1 MNAPTEA
8 FLHDK
13 LHALDALADEFIAV
27 RRDIHKHPEM
37 GYKEYRTSDLV
48 AEQLSAWGY
57 QVTRGLG
64 GTGLVGQ
71 LKKGSGHRAIGIRAD
86 MDALPIDEA
95 TGLAYASCNVGIMHA
110 CGHDGHT
117 AMLLAAAKHI
127 AQKGVFSGTVNLIFQ
142 PAEEGLGGA
151 KKMMEDGLF
160 KQFPCDAIFAM
171 HNMPTHPQGH
181 LVLRD
186 GSAMASSDNVTI
198 TLHGKGGHGAMPH
211 VAADP
216 VVAGSAIVMGLQSIV
231 ARNIDPQQMAIITVG
246 AFNAGVANNVIP
258 QTATLK
264 LSVRS
269 LDRDVRILLEKRI
282 TELVH
287 AQATQLWGE
296 AADIDY
302 QRGYPV
308 LVNHLAET
316 DFARD
321 VAEELVGADKVVR
334 QGRALT
340 GSEDFAFMLEEVP
353 GCYLLIGNGD
363 GTGDGHGA
371 CMVHNPGYDF
381 NDQNVAV
388 GSAYWSLLVERFLPA
403 IRVKTPRPGFG
414 AWPSAGGK
422 PPGLCHRPGLN
433 LERRQSRPRRRRV

>member
-1 MNAPTEA
+1 MNAPTDA
-8 FLHDK
+8 FLHGK
-13 LHALDALADEFIAV
+13 LQALHAQADEFIAV

-48 AEQLSAWGY
+48 AEQLTSWGY
-57 QVTRGLG
+57 QVTRNLG

-71 LKKGSGHRAIGIRAD
+71 LRKGSGHKTLGIRAD

-95 TGLAYASCNVGIMHA
+95 TGLPYASCNVGIMHA

-127 AQKGVFSGTVNLIFQ
+127 AQKGEFSGTVNLIFQ

-160 KQFPCDAIFAM
+160 QQFPCDAIFAM
-171 HNMPTHPQGH
+171 HNMPGLPQGH
-181 LVLRD
+181 LILRE
-186 GSAMASSDNVTI
+186 GAAMASSDNVTI
-198 TLHGKGGHGAMPH
+198 TLDGTGGHGAMPH

-216 VVAGSAIVMGLQSIV
+216 VVAGSAIVMGLQTIV
-231 ARNIDPQQMAIITVG
+231 SRNVDPQHMAIITVG

-258 QTATLK
+258 QSATLR

-269 LDRDVRILLEKRI
+269 LDREVRTLLEKRI
-282 TELVH
+282 CELVH
-287 AQATQLWGE
+287 AQAQSYGVR
-296 AADIDY
+296 AHIDY

-316 DFARD
+316 DFARA
-321 VAEELVGADKVVR
+321 VAEELVGEAKVVR

-340 GSEDFAFMLEEVP
+340 GSEDFAFMIEQVP
-353 GCYLLIGNGD
+353 GSYVLIGNGD
-363 GTGDGHGA
+363 AANGGHGA

-381 NDQNVAV
+381 NDDNVAV
-388 GSAYWSLLVERFLPA
+388 GSAFWSLLVERFLPA
-403 IRVKTPRPGFG
+403 
-414 AWPSAGGK
+414 
-422 PPGLCHRPGLN
+422 
-433 LERRQSRPRRRRV
+433 

>member
-1 MNAPTEA
+1 
-8 FLHDK
+8 LHDK
-13 LHALDALADEFIAV
+13 LQALQAEAETFIAV
-27 RRDIHKHPEM
+27 RRDIHRHPEM

-71 LKKGSGHRAIGIRAD
+71 LKKGTGERRIGIRAD

-95 TGLAYASCNVGIMHA
+95 TGLPYASCNAGIMHA

-117 AMLLAAAKHI
+117 AMLLAAAKHL
-127 AQKGVFSGTVNLIFQ
+127 AQHGRFSGTLNVIFQ

-171 HNMPTHPQGH
+171 HNMPGQPQGH

-211 VAADP
+211 LAIDP

-231 ARNIDPQQMAIITVG
+231 ARNIDPQHMAIITVG

-258 QTATLK
+258 QTATLR

-269 LDRDVRILLEKRI
+269 LDREVRSMLEQRI
-282 TELVH
+282 CELVQ
-287 AQATQLWGE
+287 AQAKSYGVTAE
-296 AADIDY
+296 IDY

-308 LVNHLAET
+308 LVNHWAET
-316 DFARD
+316 EFARA
-321 VAEELVGADKVVR
+321 VAEELVGPERVVR
-334 QGRALT
+334 QGRALN

-353 GCYLLIGNGD
+353 GSYVLIGNGD
-363 GTGDGHGA
+363 GSGDGHGA

-381 NDQNVAV
+381 NDKNVAI
-388 GSAYWSLLVERFLPA
+388 GSAFWSLLVERYLLA
-403 IRVKTPRPGFG
+403 
-414 AWPSAGGK
+414 
-422 PPGLCHRPGLN
+422 
-433 LERRQSRPRRRRV
+433 

>member
-1 MNAPTEA
+1 
-8 FLHDK
+8 
-13 LHALDALADEFIAV
+13 
-27 RRDIHKHPEM
+27 
-37 GYKEYRTSDLV
+37 
-48 AEQLSAWGY
+48 
-57 QVTRGLG
+57 
-64 GTGLVGQ
+64 
-71 LKKGSGHRAIGIRAD
+71 

-160 KQFPCDAIFAM
+160 QQFPCDAIFAM

-287 AQATQLWGE
+287 AQAQSYGVS
-296 AADIDY
+296 ADIDY

-316 DFARD
+316 DFARN

-353 GCYLLIGNGD
+353 GSYLLIGNGD
-363 GTGDGHGA
+363 GSGDGHGV

-403 IRVKTPRPGFG
+403 QG
-414 AWPSAGGK
+414 
-422 PPGLCHRPGLN
+422 
-433 LERRQSRPRRRRV
+433 

>member
-1 MNAPTEA
+1 
-8 FLHDK
+8 
-13 LHALDALADEFIAV
+13 
-27 RRDIHKHPEM
+27 
-37 GYKEYRTSDLV
+37 
-48 AEQLSAWGY
+48 
-57 QVTRGLG
+57 
-64 GTGLVGQ
+64 
-71 LKKGSGHRAIGIRAD
+71 
-86 MDALPIDEA
+86 
-95 TGLAYASCNVGIMHA
+95 
-110 CGHDGHT
+110 
-117 AMLLAAAKHI
+117 
-127 AQKGVFSGTVNLIFQ
+127 
-142 PAEEGLGGA
+142 
-151 KKMMEDGLF
+151 MMEDGLF
-160 KQFPCDAIFAM
+160 QQFPCNAIFAM
-171 HNMPTHPQGH
+171 HNMPSHPQGH

-216 VVAGSAIVMGLQSIV
+216 VVAGSAIVLGLQSIV

-269 LDRDVRILLEKRI
+269 LDRDVRVLLEKRI

-287 AQATQLWGE
+287 AQAQSYGVTAE
-296 AADIDY
+296 IDY

-308 LVNHLAET
+308 LVNCLAET
-316 DFARD
+316 DFART

-334 QGRALT
+334 QGPALT
-340 GSEDFAFMLEEVP
+340 GSEAFAFMLEDVP

-381 NDQNVAV
+381 NDKNVAI
-388 GSAYWSLLVERFLPA
+388 GSAFGRCWWSDSCPLEPAALLCKRASQMACPFFGVWAWDQADFCPIKVLASTFRRLPG
-403 IRVKTPRPGFG
+403 RVRSVTTLKWFKPGRSSQTG
-414 AWPSAGGK
+414 TVLGPQAW
-422 PPGLCHRPGLN
+422 
-433 LERRQSRPRRRRV
+433 